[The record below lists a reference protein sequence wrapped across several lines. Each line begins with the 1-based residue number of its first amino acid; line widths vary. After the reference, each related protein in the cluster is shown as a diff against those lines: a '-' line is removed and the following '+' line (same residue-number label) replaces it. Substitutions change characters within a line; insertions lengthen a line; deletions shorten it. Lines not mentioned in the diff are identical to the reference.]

1 MLLICAPGSPN
12 TACLCSR
19 EHKKCLRVLP
29 GAQLTACL
37 CSREHKYCFLG
48 EQIAMGLEGY
58 LALSFGIAQ
67 RGKFFV
73 LLSCIVR
80 TLLVTL

>member
-1 MLLICAPGSPN
+1 MSVGDVSCGE
-12 TACLCSR
+12 R
-19 EHKKCLRVLP
+19 
-29 GAQLTACL
+29 
-37 CSREHKYCFLG
+37 
-48 EQIAMGLEGY
+48 EQIALGLEGY

-73 LLSCIVR
+73 LLSCVVR

>member
-1 MLLICAPGSPN
+1 
-12 TACLCSR
+12 
-19 EHKKCLRVLP
+19 
-29 GAQLTACL
+29 
-37 CSREHKYCFLG
+37 
-48 EQIAMGLEGY
+48 MGLEGY